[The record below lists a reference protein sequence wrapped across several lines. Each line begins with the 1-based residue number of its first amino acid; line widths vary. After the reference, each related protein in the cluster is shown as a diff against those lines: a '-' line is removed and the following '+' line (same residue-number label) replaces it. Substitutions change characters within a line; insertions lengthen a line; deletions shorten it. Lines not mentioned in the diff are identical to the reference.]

1 MCKRRPLLVSR
12 NHTNSLFHS
21 LPCSFLIRPHLHL
34 LYHILL
40 QEFLWTV
47 PNSHVSGYFTHLVFS
62 SHEQQWHRNT
72 SENLCCHL
80 LSAPPP
86 PQPPLLPALFY
97 VSSRLFSLIGT
108 LLSFVIWPCLCLG
121 ERFNGAKCGLIKRS
135 HIRGSWSVL
144 NQSQS
149 GRRRDTDGKIDK
161 MTQRETRAR
170 ASREWKCSRK
180 RR

>member
-1 MCKRRPLLVSR
+1 MDCPELSR
-12 NHTNSLFHS
+12 LWLFHTAVTQKYIRKSLLPFAERPPHHSHPFS
-21 LPCSFLIRPHLHL
+21 LPF
-34 LYHILL
+34 
-40 QEFLWTV
+40 
-47 PNSHVSGYFTHLVFS
+47 
-62 SHEQQWHRNT
+62 
-72 SENLCCHL
+72 
-80 LSAPPP
+80 
-86 PQPPLLPALFY
+86 FY

-121 ERFNGAKCGLIKRS
+121 ERFNGVKWGLIKRS

>member
-40 QEFLWTV
+40 QESLWTV

-62 SHEQQWHRNT
+62 SHEQ
-72 SENLCCHL
+72 
-80 LSAPPP
+80 LSPP

-121 ERFNGAKCGLIKRS
+121 ERFNGVKWGLIKRS

>member
-1 MCKRRPLLVSR
+1 MDCPELSR
-12 NHTNSLFHS
+12 LWLFHTFSFFFTRAAVTQKYIRKS
-21 LPCSFLIRPHLHL
+21 LLPFAER
-34 LYHILL
+34 
-40 QEFLWTV
+40 
-47 PNSHVSGYFTHLVFS
+47 
-62 SHEQQWHRNT
+62 
-72 SENLCCHL
+72 
-80 LSAPPP
+80 PPP

-121 ERFNGAKCGLIKRS
+121 ERFNGVKWGLIKRS

-170 ASREWKCSRK
+170 TSREWKCSRK